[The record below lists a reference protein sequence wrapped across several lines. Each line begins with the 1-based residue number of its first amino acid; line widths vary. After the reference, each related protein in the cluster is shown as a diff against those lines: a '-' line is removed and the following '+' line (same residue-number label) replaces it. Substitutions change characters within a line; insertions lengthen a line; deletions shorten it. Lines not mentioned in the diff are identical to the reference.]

1 MEIQKEHS
9 GGVLVLRLSGRL
21 DASWVDAVERALAD
35 AVRGGEHHLVMD
47 LAGVD
52 YVSSAGLRV
61 LIGGCSQ
68 ARSIRG
74 SFAVRNMQPAVAKV
88 VELSGLGVLFIEKS
102 PPETATAA
110 TEPSSFGAHGA
121 SWTAYG
127 AAVPMRLRA
136 VGAATPFDTS
146 QGSAVEFPSGVVG
159 LGIGALASSRDQAMG
174 RFGEFLAAGG
184 CAAHLPPG
192 GVRPDFLVAEQEL
205 VPAAWISSG
214 LVAEGDPGL
223 LLRFEAENRSISLAA
238 IASEVLEQT
247 GSRPTLAILV
257 AETLGLVGASLRRS
271 PDTDGEDPMAFPA
284 VRDWLSF
291 TSERSYRDTTSVVTA
306 LIARPG
312 STWDSHLRS
321 LDRSGNLLGHAHA
334 AVFPY
339 RPLRKGLVPLA
350 ETVKEIFAS
359 GGGPQTVL
367 HLLNDTRE
375 PDGSGD
381 SEFTRGACWIA
392 PITDHRAP

>member
-1 MEIQKEHS
+1 MDIQKDHA
-9 GGVLVLRLSGRL
+9 GGALVLRLSGRL
-21 DASWVDAVERALAD
+21 DASWADAVERALAD
-35 AVRGGEHHLVMD
+35 AVRGGDHHLILD

-68 ARSIRG
+68 ARAIRG

-88 VELSGLGVLFIEKS
+88 VELSGLGVLFIEKA

-110 TEPSSFGAHGA
+110 AQEREFRAHGA

-127 AAVPMRLRA
+127 TAVPVRLRA
-136 VGAATPFDTS
+136 IGGLSPFDAA
-146 QGSAVEFPSGVVG
+146 QGEVVKFPSPVAG
-159 LGIGALASSRDQAMG
+159 LGIGALASNREQAVG

-192 GVRPDFLVAEQEL
+192 GVRPDFLVAEHEL
-205 VPAAWISSG
+205 VPAAWMASG

-247 GSRPTLAILV
+247 DGRPVLTILV

-271 PDTDGEDPMAFPA
+271 PDTGGEGSLAFPA

-291 TSERSYRDTTSVVTA
+291 TSERSYRDTTSVVIA
-306 LIARPG
+306 LIAHPG
-312 STWDSHLRS
+312 SAWDTRLRP

-339 RPLRKGLVPLA
+339 RPLRKGLVPLGD
-350 ETVKEIFAS
+350 TVKEIFAS

-392 PITDHRAP
+392 PITDHCAP

>member
-1 MEIQKEHS
+1 MEIQKDHA
-9 GGVLVLRLSGRL
+9 GGALVLRLAGRL
-21 DASWVDAVERALAD
+21 DASWADAVERALAD
-35 AVRGGEHHLVMD
+35 AVRGGEHHLILD

-68 ARSIRG
+68 ARAIRG

-88 VELSGLGVLFIEKS
+88 VELSGLGVLFIEKTPS
-102 PPETATAA
+102 EVAA
-110 TEPSSFGAHGA
+110 SDARESSFHAHDA

-127 AAVPMRLRA
+127 ASTPVQLRA
-136 VGAATPFDTS
+136 VGAVSPFDIT
-146 QGSAVEFPSGVVG
+146 QGSVVEFPSGIVG
-159 LGIGALASSRDQAMG
+159 LGIGALASSHEQAVG

-192 GVRPDFLVAEQEL
+192 GVRPDFLIAEQEL
-205 VPAAWISSG
+205 VPAAWMSSG

-223 LLRFEAENRSISLAA
+223 LLRFEAENRSVSFAA
-238 IASEVLEQT
+238 VASEVLEQT
-247 GSRPTLAILV
+247 GGQPALVVLV

-271 PDTDGEDPMAFPA
+271 PETGGEDPLAFPG

-312 STWDSHLRS
+312 SAWDSHLRP

-350 ETVKEIFAS
+350 ETVKEIFAN

-392 PITDHRAP
+392 PIIDRPAK

>member
-1 MEIQKEHS
+1 MKIQKDHA
-9 GGVLVLRLSGRL
+9 GGALVLRLAGRL
-21 DASWVDAVERALAD
+21 DASWADAVERALAE
-35 AVRGGEHHLVMD
+35 AVRGGEHHLILD

-68 ARSIRG
+68 ARAIRG

-88 VELSGLGVLFIEKS
+88 VELSGLGVLFIEKT
-102 PPETATAA
+102 PPEVAA
-110 TEPSSFGAHGA
+110 AGAHERSFHAHGA

-127 AAVPMRLRA
+127 AAVPVRLRG
-136 VGAATPFDTS
+136 VGAVSPFDIT
-146 QGSAVEFPSGVVG
+146 QGSAVEFPSGIVG
-159 LGIGALASSRDQAMG
+159 LGIGALAANRDQAMG

-192 GVRPDFLVAEQEL
+192 GIRPDFLVAEQEL
-205 VPAAWISSG
+205 VPAAWMTSG

-223 LLRFEAENRSISLAA
+223 LLRFEAENRSVSFAA
-238 IASEVLEQT
+238 IASEVLDQT
-247 GSRPTLAILV
+247 GGRPALAILV

-271 PDTDGEDPMAFPA
+271 PETGGEDPLAFPA

-306 LIARPG
+306 LIARPD
-312 STWDSHLRS
+312 SAWDSHLRP

-392 PITDHRAP
+392 PITDHRAQ

>member
-9 GGVLVLRLSGRL
+9 GGALVLQLSGRL
-21 DASWVDAVERALAD
+21 DASWADAVEHALAE
-35 AVRGGEHHLVMD
+35 AVRGGEHHLILD

-68 ARSIRG
+68 ARAIRG
-74 SFAVRNMQPAVAKV
+74 SFAVRNMQPTVAKV
-88 VELSGLGVLFIEKS
+88 VELSGLGVLFIEKTPS
-102 PPETATAA
+102 EAA
-110 TEPSSFGAHGA
+110 TGEAQENSFHAHGA

-127 AAVPMRLRA
+127 TATPMRLRA
-136 VGAATPFDTS
+136 LGAESPFDIA
-146 QGSAVEFPSGVVG
+146 QGEVVEFPSSVVG
-159 LGIGALASSRDQAMG
+159 LGIGALASSRDHAAG

-192 GVRPDFLVAEQEL
+192 GVRPDFLIAEQEL
-205 VPAAWISSG
+205 VPTAWMSSG
-214 LVAEGDPGL
+214 LIAEGDPGL
-223 LLRFEAENRSISLAA
+223 LLRFEAENRSVPFAA

-247 GSRPTLAILV
+247 GGRPALAILV

-271 PDTDGEDPMAFPA
+271 PDAGGEDPLAFPA

-312 STWDSHLRS
+312 SGWDSRLRP

-339 RPLRKGLVPLA
+339 RPLRKGLVPLG

-392 PITDHRAP
+392 PITDHRAK